1 MHTEKHLRASGRLRC
16 TLKILGGLRFV
27 PLVVF
32 NLVLPILIFMGY
44 RKYGPSELFE
54 MELLDL
60 TQYFLPLFSIWWV
73 VFVLREYL
81 EADGNELFYIGG
93 RKIIIKELGLVYL
106 IAMLN
111 IMLLIVLCII
121 LLPSFFP
128 ESVRIVSACVFY
140 FGLTYCMAFLLKSVS
155 MTLLILLL
163 YTLLNFALSFNEL
176 FFPLYMSRQLIEIDE
191 LLTICFPLFALG
203 IFLVI
208 VGLWLNKRFLSYN

>member
-1 MHTEKHLRASGRLRC
+1 MHTEKHLRASGKLRC
-16 TLKILGGLRFV
+16 TLKNLGGLRFV
-27 PLVVF
+27 PLIVF

-81 EADGNELFYIGG
+81 EVDGNELFYIGG
-93 RKIIIKELGLVYL
+93 RKIIFKELGLVYL
-106 IAMLN
+106 VAMLN

-163 YTLLNFALSFNEL
+163 YTLLNFALSFNKL

-191 LLTICFPLFALG
+191 WLTICFPLFALG